1 MNVLSRACPSHN
13 VQAQEASPPSQSKLR
28 KPPRVNN
35 EKDFF
40 PQEKEK
46 CQQRGAQADP
56 KAAAGSSL
64 WSTACKKQ
72 MLHRNS

>member
-1 MNVLSRACPSHN
+1 MCSAGHALRTMFRLKK
-13 VQAQEASPPSQSKLR
+13 QALPHKASLGNPLELTMKGI
-28 KPPRVNN
+28 
-35 EKDFF
+35 FF
-40 PQEKEK
+40 PQEREK

-72 MLHRNS
+72 MIHRNF